1 LLKNDQEIIVGE
13 EMNKTFYLIL
23 MATLMFSCSVNTKS
37 KFQSDSDIINQDKV
51 EDDVGN
57 ERIDDVVDNTVTDDS
72 VSTQKDDI
80 VVIIDDDSLE
90 PTDDGVDGPDEG
102 LNDEDRQPDE
112 VQVEVDEVSN
122 DNEDETPD
130 EDIDLL
136 EPFTDYTAMLIGTS
150 ADEYGVAFGKDG
162 DGNIYLTGYT
172 EGNLDDQINAG
183 GQDIFLIKFDDKGNK
198 LWTRLYGS
206 ENDDVGRSVQIDS
219 AGNIYLTGYTSG
231 DMGGDGNLGKFDVY
245 LMKLDKDGGVTWVK
259 QFGTE
264 NTDMGMKL
272 VFDNLENLYV
282 SGNINGRE
290 EGDFLLGTH
299 EAFVAKFDKNG
310 SRIWIEQWGSVGYNN
325 SYYTKYHNGYLYVPG
340 STTEGL
346 GSNSY
351 AGGNYDSFLAKVSV
365 SGNTSW
371 LRQWGSAGSEIVY
384 DFDWDSQ
391 SNIYLCGMSTEG
403 VDSEDMNDYGMS
415 FTKLDSS
422 GDLQFEKVWKSIGW
436 SAANAIISDGDN
448 SFYLSGSSYGN
459 FNGYKNAGQTDFFL
473 TKVDK
478 FGNLIWTKL
487 VGSGGIELAYP
498 SIMDN
503 YGNIYI
509 SGATTGDL
517 GGIKN
522 SGGTDIF
529 IVKFSSED
537 L

>member
-1 LLKNDQEIIVGE
+1 
-13 EMNKTFYLIL
+13 
-23 MATLMFSCSVNTKS
+23 
-37 KFQSDSDIINQDKV
+37 
-51 EDDVGN
+51 
-57 ERIDDVVDNTVTDDS
+57 
-72 VSTQKDDI
+72 
-80 VVIIDDDSLE
+80 
-90 PTDDGVDGPDEG
+90 
-102 LNDEDRQPDE
+102 
-112 VQVEVDEVSN
+112 
-122 DNEDETPD
+122 
-130 EDIDLL
+130 
-136 EPFTDYTAMLIGTS
+136 
-150 ADEYGVAFGKDG
+150 
-162 DGNIYLTGYT
+162 
-172 EGNLDDQINAG
+172 
-183 GQDIFLIKFDDKGNK
+183 
-198 LWTRLYGS
+198 
-206 ENDDVGRSVQIDS
+206 
-219 AGNIYLTGYTSG
+219 
-231 DMGGDGNLGKFDVY
+231 
-245 LMKLDKDGGVTWVK
+245 
-259 QFGTE
+259 
-264 NTDMGMKL
+264 
-272 VFDNLENLYV
+272 
-282 SGNINGRE
+282 
-290 EGDFLLGTH
+290 
-299 EAFVAKFDKNG
+299 
-310 SRIWIEQWGSVGYNN
+310 VGYNN